1 MSDEKLLAV
10 MTDIRNW
17 IRAASHGSVKTLL
30 ESALPDAKARG
41 AYQMTDGKT
50 TIADIR
56 GSCKMSPNDV
66 VALQS
71 RCVSMGLM
79 EVTAENRRRRLFDL
93 QDFGLL
99 ASTKDNQKEGATN
112 EQKNGRSKRSSK
124 H

>member
-1 MSDEKLLAV
+1 MSDENLLAV

-30 ESALPDAKARG
+30 ESALPDAKARA

-50 TIADIR
+50 SIADIR

-93 QDFGLL
+93 HDFGLL
-99 ASTKDNQKEGATN
+99 ASIEGGQKARTTN
-112 EQKNGRSKRSSK
+112 DQKNRRAK